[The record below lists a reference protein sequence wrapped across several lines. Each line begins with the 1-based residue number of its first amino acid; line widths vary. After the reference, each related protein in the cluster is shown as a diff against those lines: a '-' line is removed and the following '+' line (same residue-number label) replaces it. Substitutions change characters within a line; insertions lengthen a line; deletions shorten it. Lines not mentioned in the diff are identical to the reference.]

1 VTGFLFSGRIY
12 FLLAMPSLSA
22 KWLNRRTIVSVSQS
36 NTHHKAEVHC
46 VLSASETFIETISI
60 KPISA
65 QPWLNELVIK
75 TQLLTAKDP
84 EEKRVKS
91 RSCMERD
98 RLIELRDAI
107 SRFLD
112 ETHAVH
118 EPHDLQFN
126 PASNRNAMG

>member
-1 VTGFLFSGRIY
+1 VTGFLFSERIY
-12 FLLAMPSLSA
+12 FLLAMPSPSA
-22 KWLNRRTIVSVSQS
+22 KWLNRRTIVSASQT
-36 NTHHKAEVHC
+36 NTHHKAEVRC

-60 KPISA
+60 KAISA

-107 SRFLD
+107 SLFLD

>member
-1 VTGFLFSGRIY
+1 
-12 FLLAMPSLSA
+12 M
-22 KWLNRRTIVSVSQS
+22 SVSQS

-60 KPISA
+60 RPISA

-107 SRFLD
+107 SLFLD

-118 EPHDLQFN
+118 EPHVLRFN
-126 PASNRNAMG
+126 TASDRNAMG

>member
-1 VTGFLFSGRIY
+1 
-12 FLLAMPSLSA
+12 MPSPSA
-22 KWLNRRTIVSVSQS
+22 KWLNRRTIVSASQT

-60 KPISA
+60 KAISA

-98 RLIELRDAI
+98 HLIALRDAI
-107 SRFLD
+107 NLFFAK
-112 ETHAVH
+112 THAVRA
-118 EPHDLQFN
+118 PQDLRLN
-126 PASNRNAMG
+126 SASDPKTVG

>member
-1 VTGFLFSGRIY
+1 
-12 FLLAMPSLSA
+12 MSA
-22 KWLNRRTIVSVSQS
+22 GQT
-36 NTHHKAEVHC
+36 NTHHKAEVRC

-60 KPISA
+60 KAISA

-98 RLIELRDAI
+98 RLIALRDAI
-107 SRFLD
+107 NLFLAK
-112 ETHAVH
+112 THAVRA
-118 EPHDLQFN
+118 PQYLGINSTSD
-126 PASNRNAMG
+126 PKTMG

>member
-1 VTGFLFSGRIY
+1 
-12 FLLAMPSLSA
+12 M
-22 KWLNRRTIVSVSQS
+22 SVSQS

-112 ETHAVH
+112 ETHRVH

>member
-1 VTGFLFSGRIY
+1 
-12 FLLAMPSLSA
+12 M
-22 KWLNRRTIVSVSQS
+22 SVSQS

-60 KPISA
+60 KAISA

-118 EPHDLQFN
+118 EPHDLRFN